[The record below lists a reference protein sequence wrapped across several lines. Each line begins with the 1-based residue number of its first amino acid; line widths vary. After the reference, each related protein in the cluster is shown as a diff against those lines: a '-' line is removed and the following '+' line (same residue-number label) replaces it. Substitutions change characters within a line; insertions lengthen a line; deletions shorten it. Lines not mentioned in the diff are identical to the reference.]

1 MQIQESSLCSVIQNA
16 ISEHRIDF
24 IYSYRCNENA
34 IFIILANDKNL
45 ESDGIDQKAFLIESS
60 DDTHDY
66 YLSILSAEE
75 WFDLTTELSNC
86 EGQYVCY
93 GKETINNVLPEIGRI
108 LTTYTER

>member
-1 MQIQESSLCSVIQNA
+1 MQLQETSLCSVIQNV
-16 ISEHRIDF
+16 ISEQRIDF
-24 IYSYRCNENA
+24 IYSYHYDENA

-45 ESDGIDQKAFLIESS
+45 VSDGIDQKAFLIEAT

-66 YLSILSAEE
+66 YLSILLAEE

-93 GKETINNVLPEIGRI
+93 GKETINNILLEIGRI